1 MDLDYES
8 FKYGKFVPKG
18 YYILCKEIAKLK
30 KMTIPSFA
38 LDEVEA
44 FSFPGWWNK
53 FPMST
58 FFFKL
63 KQKAVM
69 MTRFFFSFVVLK
81 KFLFDIYSEAYI
93 V

>member
-18 YYILCKEIAKLK
+18 YYILCKEIAKLM

-44 FSFPGWWNK
+44 FSFPGW
-53 FPMST
+53 
-58 FFFKL
+58 
-63 KQKAVM
+63 
-69 MTRFFFSFVVLK
+69 
-81 KFLFDIYSEAYI
+81 
-93 V
+93 